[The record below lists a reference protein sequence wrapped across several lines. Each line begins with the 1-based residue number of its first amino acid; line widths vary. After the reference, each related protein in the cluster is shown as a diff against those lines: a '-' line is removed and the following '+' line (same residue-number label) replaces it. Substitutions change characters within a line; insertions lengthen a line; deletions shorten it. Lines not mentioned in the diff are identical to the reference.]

1 MFFTVADHPIPVNI
15 KRQKRRSLT
24 IQVKDGQIFVM
35 APLLM
40 REETIVGFLLKKKR
54 WIHNRITQ
62 ISLPEFDVEEGYY
75 FLFGIKHPIPANQKK
90 LTLDPTY
97 LTQRLTF
104 WQNHLNL
111 FPKKVSVKMM
121 KRSWGRCSSNGTVT
135 LNIRLL
141 HYDKRFIDA
150 VIVHELVHLNHLNH
164 SKSYKDALDEA
175 LPEYRVWIKLNRLT

>member
-1 MFFTVADHPIPVNI
+1 MIFSVADQKISVNI
-15 KRQKRRSLT
+15 VRQKRKSLT
-24 IQVKDGQIFVM
+24 IQVKDDQIFVR

-40 REETIVGFLLKKKR
+40 SEHTIVGFLLKKKR
-54 WIHNRITQ
+54 WIYNRITQ
-62 ISLPEFDVEEGYY
+62 VSLPEIDVEGGNY
-75 FLFGIKHPIPANQKK
+75 FLFGIKHPISLDQKK
-90 LTLDPTY
+90 ITLDSTY
-97 LTQRLTF
+97 LSQRLTF

-111 FPKKVSVKMM
+111 YPKKVSVKKM
-121 KRSWGRCSSNGTVT
+121 KRSWGRCSSSGTVT

-164 SKSYKDALDEA
+164 SKSFKDALNEA